1 MTSNPLDVFD
11 QARPYLKLERNKRV
25 TWCFDGYDSNQPN
38 NPKFVKT
45 SIDLF
50 DDDKNPGQKKK
61 VARVEFQRVLDL
73 EKQSEDYKT
82 FRTSSEKLCRK
93 LYHYFERGSYCL
105 EIEWTGEGQST
116 DYDIYPVTNNKD
128 NHGGEQ

>member
-1 MTSNPLDVFD
+1 MSNPLDIFD

-25 TWCFDGYDSNQPN
+25 TWCFDGYDSSQPN
-38 NPKFVKT
+38 KESFVKT
-45 SIDLF
+45 EITEF
-50 DDDKNPGQKKK
+50 DDDKNPGKKKK
-61 VARVEFQRVLDL
+61 VARMIFQRVLDL
-73 EKQSEDYKT
+73 EKQGEDYKT

-93 LYHYFERGSYCL
+93 LYNYFERGSYCL

-116 DYDIYPVTNNKD
+116 DYDIYPVTRDVD